1 MIKHLQEE
9 GYMKP
14 RIHEKESEARDVPS
28 QVTEGWGAVARDESR
43 MGKLLALM
51 LSLKSLKLELS

>member
-1 MIKHLQEE
+1 
-9 GYMKP
+9 MKP